1 MLQYERQQAILDF
14 LKQHHTATI
23 HALAKH
29 LYTSEASVRRDIAAL
44 ESAGLALRVYGGVV
58 LPEHKNEVV
67 PVELRESANSAAKEI
82 IAAEAAKFIH
92 DGDTVFFDSS
102 STVRRICKHIKN
114 RKHLKIITNNVRICQ
129 ELKDTDIT
137 VYCTGGEYYKKL
149 DCFLGAYAEK
159 FITAINATSV
169 FFSCKGL
176 SDKGTLTDV
185 SELEIAIRQAMLSH
199 ADSRYLLCDGSKV
212 GQKYAFTLCHASEL
226 TQIICDKDLPEFPQT
241 KTASP

>member
-1 MLQYERQQAILDF
+1 MLQYERQRAVIDF
-14 LKQHHTATI
+14 LKTHHTATI
-23 HALAKH
+23 HTLAKH

-44 ESAGLALRVYGGVV
+44 EAAGLVVKVYGGVV

-82 IAAEAAKFIH
+82 IAAEAAKLIH

-114 RKHLKIITNNVRICQ
+114 RKHLKIITNNLRICQ

-137 VYCTGGEYYKKL
+137 VYLTGGEYYKKL
-149 DCFLGAYAEK
+149 DCFLGSYAER
-159 FITAINATSV
+159 FISSIHATSM

-176 SDKGTLTDV
+176 SPQGVLTDV
-185 SELEIAIRQAMLSH
+185 SELEIAMRQVMLAH
-199 ADSRYLLCDGSKV
+199 AQKRYLLCDSSKV
-212 GQKYAFTLCHASEL
+212 GQTYAFTLCQAEEL
-226 TQIICDKDLPEFPQT
+226 TQILCDKPLTKFP
-241 KTASP
+241 

>member
-1 MLQYERQQAILDF
+1 MDY
-14 LKQHHTATI
+14 LKQHQTATL

-29 LYTSEASVRRDIAAL
+29 LYISEASVRRDIAAL
-44 ESAGLALRVYGGVV
+44 EAAGLVVKVYGGVV

-82 IAAEAAKFIH
+82 IAQEAAKLIH

-149 DCFLGAYAEK
+149 DCFLGSYAER
-159 FITAINATSV
+159 FISSINATAM

-176 SDKGTLTDV
+176 STQGALTDV
-185 SELEIAIRQAMLSH
+185 SELEIAIRQVMLAH
-199 ADSRYLLCDGSKV
+199 ADKKYLLCDSSKL
-212 GQKYAFTLCHASEL
+212 GQTYAFTLCDAADL
-226 TQIICDKDLPEFPQT
+226 TDILCDQPVPAFQK
-241 KTASP
+241 

>member
-1 MLQYERQQAILDF
+1 MLQYERHQALMAY
-14 LKQHHTATI
+14 LTKHHTATI
-23 HALAKH
+23 RALANH

-44 ESAGLALRVYGGVV
+44 EAAGLVLRVYGGVV
-58 LPEHKNEVV
+58 LPEHKNDVV

-82 IAAEAAKFIH
+82 IAAEAAKYIH

-114 RKHLKIITNNVRICQ
+114 RKQLKIITNNLRICQ

-149 DCFLGAYAEK
+149 DCFLGAYAER
-159 FITAINATSV
+159 FISSINANSV

-176 SDKGTLTDV
+176 SPQGILTDV
-185 SELEIAIRQAMLSH
+185 SEMEISIRQTMLRH
-199 ADSRYLLCDGSKV
+199 AENSYLLCDSSKV
-212 GQKYAFTLCHASEL
+212 GQKYAFTLCRAKEL
-226 TQIICDKDLPEFPQT
+226 TQIFSDKTLPEF
-241 KTASP
+241 

>member
-1 MLQYERQQAILDF
+1 MLQYERQQAIMDY

-29 LYTSEASVRRDIAAL
+29 LYTSEASARRDVAAL
-44 ESAGLALRVYGGVV
+44 ESAGLVVKVYGGVV

-67 PVELRESANSAAKEI
+67 PVELREGVNSAAKEI
-82 IAAEAAKFIH
+82 IAQEAAKLIH

-114 RKHLKIITNNVRICQ
+114 RKHLKIITNNLRICQ
-129 ELKDTDIT
+129 ELKDTDIA

-149 DCFLGAYAEK
+149 DCFLGSYAER
-159 FITAINATSV
+159 FISSINATSM

-176 SDKGTLTDV
+176 SEQGALTDV
-185 SELEIAIRQAMLSH
+185 SETEIAIRQAMLAH
-199 ADSRYLLCDGSKV
+199 ADKCYFLCDSSKV
-212 GQKYAFTLCHASEL
+212 GQKYAFTLCHAREL
-226 TQIICDKDLPEFPQT
+226 TEILCDQPLAVFE
-241 KTASP
+241 

>member
-1 MLQYERQQAILDF
+1 MLQYERQRSVMDY
-14 LKQHHTATI
+14 LKLHHTATI

-44 ESAGLALRVYGGVV
+44 EAAGLVVKVYGGVV
-58 LPEHKNEVV
+58 LTEHKNEVV

-82 IAAEAAKFIH
+82 IAAEAAKLIH

-114 RKHLKIITNNVRICQ
+114 RKHLKIITNNIRVCQ

-149 DCFLGAYAEK
+149 ECFLGSYAER
-159 FITAINATSV
+159 FISSINANSM

-176 SDKGTLTDV
+176 SEQGVLTDV
-185 SELEIAIRQAMLSH
+185 SELEIAIRQVMLAHSDKH
-199 ADSRYLLCDGSKV
+199 YLLCDSSKV
-212 GQKYAFTLCHASEL
+212 GQKYAFTLCDAADL
-226 TQIICDKDLPEFPQT
+226 TDILSDKPIPPFQ
-241 KTASP
+241 K

>member
-1 MLQYERQQAILDF
+1 MLQYERQQALMDY
-14 LKQHHTATI
+14 LKQHQTATL

-29 LYTSEASVRRDIAAL
+29 LYISEASVRRDIAAL
-44 ESAGLALRVYGGVV
+44 EAAGLVVKVYGGVV

-82 IAAEAAKFIH
+82 IAQEAAKLIH

-114 RKHLKIITNNVRICQ
+114 RKHLKIITNNLRICQ

-149 DCFLGAYAEK
+149 DCFLGPYAEK
-159 FITAINATSV
+159 FIGSINATSL

-176 SDKGTLTDV
+176 SPQGFLTDV
-185 SELEIAIRQAMLSH
+185 SETEIAIRQAMLAQ
-199 ADSRYLLCDGSKV
+199 ADKRYLLCDSSKV
-212 GQKYAFTLCHASEL
+212 GQKYAFTLCHADDL
-226 TQIICDKDLPEFPQT
+226 TDILCDQPLAPFG
-241 KTASP
+241 

>member
-1 MLQYERQQAILDF
+1 MLQYERQQAIVSY
-14 LKQHHTATI
+14 LKQHHTSTV

-29 LYTSEASVRRDIAAL
+29 LYTSEASIRRDIAAL
-44 ESAGLALRVYGGVV
+44 EAAGLVLRVYGGVV

-82 IAAEAAKFIH
+82 IAEEAAKLIH

-114 RKHLKIITNNVRICQ
+114 RKHLKVITNNVRICQ

-149 DCFLGAYAEK
+149 DCFLGTYAER
-159 FITAINATSV
+159 FLSSINATSV

-176 SDKGTLTDV
+176 SSEGALTDV
-185 SELEIAIRQAMLSH
+185 SEKEIAIRQVML
-199 ADSRYLLCDGSKV
+199 AQAENKYLLCDSSKV
-212 GQKYAFTLCHASEL
+212 GQKYAFTLCHSQEL
-226 TQIICDKDLPEFPQT
+226 TRILCDKELPPL
-241 KTASP
+241 

>member
-1 MLQYERQQAILDF
+1 MLQYDRQIAIQAY
-14 LKQHHTATI
+14 LKQHHSSTI
-23 HALAKH
+23 RALAKH
-29 LYTSEASVRRDIAAL
+29 LYISEASVRRDIAAM
-44 ESAGLALRVYGGVV
+44 EAAGLVLRVYGGVV

-82 IAAEAAKFIH
+82 IAEEAAKLIH

-114 RKHLKIITNNVRICQ
+114 RKHLKIITNNVRICH

-149 DCFLGAYAEK
+149 DCFLGPYAERL
-159 FITAINATSV
+159 ISSINANSV

-176 SDKGTLTDV
+176 SADGLLTDV
-185 SELEIAIRQAMLSH
+185 SEIEIAIRQAMLAH
-199 ADSRYLLCDGSKV
+199 AEKSYLLCDASKV
-212 GQKYAFTLCHASEL
+212 GQKYAFTLCNAQNL
-226 TQIICDKDLPEFPQT
+226 TQILCDQEIPPFK
-241 KTASP
+241 

>member
-1 MLQYERQQAILDF
+1 MLQYERHQALMAY
-14 LKQHHTATI
+14 LTKHHTATI
-23 HALAKH
+23 RALAKH

-44 ESAGLALRVYGGVV
+44 ESAGLVLRVYGGVV
-58 LPEHKNEVV
+58 LPEHKNDVV

-82 IAAEAAKFIH
+82 IAAEAAKYIH

-114 RKHLKIITNNVRICQ
+114 RKQLKIITNNLRICQ

-149 DCFLGAYAEK
+149 DCFLGSYAER
-159 FITAINATSV
+159 FISAINANSV

-176 SDKGTLTDV
+176 SPRGILTDV
-185 SELEIAIRQAMLSH
+185 SEMEISMRQTMLRH
-199 ADSRYLLCDGSKV
+199 AENSYLLCDSSKV
-212 GQKYAFTLCHASEL
+212 GQKYAFTLCQAKEL
-226 TQIICDKDLPEFPQT
+226 TKIFSDKTLPEF
-241 KTASP
+241 